1 MEKEELKAYI
11 KAGEITK
18 EAQELS
24 LKTLKI
30 GDNLFEFAEKIEKA
44 IIKKGGF
51 PAFPINL
58 SVNEVAAHYTPAFES
73 DDELGEND
81 VMKVDIGV
89 HVDGY
94 ICDSA
99 QTIDY
104 GNNYSEMVNA
114 SDQAL
119 EEAVK
124 MVEKNAVIG
133 EIGAKIEE
141 TIKGKGFKPI
151 QNLSGHGVQ
160 QYDAHT
166 YPTIPNINNND
177 KKELEDDTVIAIE
190 PFATNGQGFVKEG
203 AQAEIFQ
210 LEEKKGVRSR
220 EARKLLDFIDEE
232 YSALPFAERWLQRD
246 LKMSEFG
253 RKVGLRELMQKKCII
268 AFPLLKEKEGSIVT
282 QKETTLVLE
291 NGKTRRL
298 L

>member
-1 MEKEELKAYI
+1 MEKEELKAYL

-30 GDNLFEFAEKIEKA
+30 GANLFEFAEKIEKT

-58 SVNEVAAHYTPAFES
+58 SRNEVAAHYTPAFES
-73 DDELGEND
+73 EDKVEEND
-81 VMKVDIGV
+81 VIKVDIGV

-99 QTIDY
+99 QTIDFS
-104 GNNYSEMVNA
+104 GKHKEMVKA
-114 SDQAL
+114 SDLAL

-124 MVEKNAVIG
+124 MVEKNALIG

-166 YPTIPNINNND
+166 YPTIPNIDNGD
-177 KKELEDDTVIAIE
+177 TKELEDDTVIAIE
-190 PFATNGQGFVKEG
+190 PFATNGQGFVKDG

-210 LEEKKGVRSR
+210 LDEKKGVRSR
-220 EARKLLDFIDEE
+220 EARKLLDFIDEN
-232 YSALPFAERWLQRD
+232 YGTLPFAERWLQRD
-246 LKMSEFG
+246 LKISEFG
-253 RKVGLRELMQKKCII
+253 RKVGLRELMQKKCIT
-268 AFPLLKEKEGSIVT
+268 AFPLLKEQEGSIVT

-291 NGKTRRL
+291 NDKIHRL

>member
-1 MEKEELKAYI
+1 MEKKELKAYL

-18 EAQELS
+18 EMQEYS
-24 LKTLKI
+24 LKTLKV
-30 GDNLFEFAEKIEKA
+30 GDNLFEFAEKVEEK

-58 SVNEVAAHYTPAFES
+58 SVNEVAAHYTPAFDS
-73 DDELGEND
+73 KDVLGEND
-81 VMKVDIGV
+81 VMKVDIGI

-99 QTIDY
+99 QTIDF
-104 GNNYSEMVNA
+104 GNNYSEMVEA
-114 SDQAL
+114 SNLAL

-124 MVEKNAVIG
+124 LVENNSPIG

-177 KKELEDDTVIAIE
+177 TKELEDDMVIAIE
-190 PFATNGQGFVKEG
+190 PFATNGDGFVREG

-210 LEEKKGVRSR
+210 LEEKKGVRGR
-220 EARKLLDFIDEE
+220 EARKLLDFIDE
-232 YSALPFAERWLQRD
+232 SFGTLPFAERWIQRD
-246 LKMSEFG
+246 LKISEFG
-253 RKVGLRELMQKKCII
+253 RKVGLRELMQKKCIT

-291 NGKTRRL
+291 NNKIHRL

>member
-1 MEKEELKAYI
+1 MEKEELKAYL
-11 KAGEITK
+11 KAGEITG
-18 EAQELS
+18 EMQEYS
-24 LKTLKI
+24 AKNLKV
-30 GDNLFEFAEKIEKA
+30 GDNLFEFAEKVEEK

-58 SVNEVAAHYTPAFES
+58 SVNDVAAHYTPAFES
-73 DDELGEND
+73 EDILGEND

-104 GNNYSEMVNA
+104 GNNHKEMVEA
-114 SDQAL
+114 SSQAL
-119 EEAVK
+119 EEAIK
-124 MVEKNAVIG
+124 LVEKNSTIG
-133 EIGAKIEE
+133 EMGKKIEE

-166 YPTIPNINNND
+166 YPTIPNIDNND
-177 KKELEDDTVIAIE
+177 SKELEDDMVIAIE
-190 PFATNGQGFVKEG
+190 PFATNGEGFVKEG

-210 LEEKKGVRSR
+210 LEEKKGVRSM
-220 EARKLLDFIDEE
+220 EARKLLDFIDEN
-232 YSALPFAERWLQRD
+232 YGTLPFAERWVQRD
-246 LKMSEFG
+246 LKISEFG
-253 RKVGLRELMQKKCII
+253 RKVGLRELMQKKCIT
-268 AFPLLKEKEGSIVT
+268 AFPLLKEQEGSIVT

-291 NGKTRRL
+291 NGNIHRL